1 MASFF
6 VRTANGELYSI
17 DDMHG
22 NSGTRADLAKLG
34 ALYSP
39 ISESYSNPNVCQI
52 TNSDTTT
59 FNCYKVPSTHTIKNY
74 YKFPA
79 TATAPIT
86 NLSDP
91 SYLQNQGY
99 DYYGYSVR
107 YSGTT
112 TPRNTNTSTVPDQ
125 GTQDPQ
131 GSVIVPEWCNSVLI
145 YSVGGG
151 GGGGGKGGNT
161 GNGNSG
167 NGADGAN
174 GSVAVARLTVTPGT
188 NIVVYVGN
196 GGQSGA
202 GTANSPGDARPG
214 APSYVRYP
222 SAGSSPRTAEAF
234 GGAGANAGNA
244 PPGIL
249 GQSGNSG
256 TLQPVST
263 PTSYNPGGFTLV
275 SSNAAYEPPNPT
287 PTAIGVNFNFPP
299 TAQVAR
305 GGADLAGAIGRFG
318 SGSGTTSTA
327 GTSGTPGMV
336 AIFFKSDSNTTPW

>member
-1 MASFF
+1 MSGFYITTPAGKF
-6 VRTANGELYSI
+6 AIN
-17 DDMHG
+17 DMHS
-22 NSGTRADLAKLG
+22 NSGTGTDLAKLG

-39 ISESYSNPNVCQI
+39 IAETYYNPTNCSI
-52 TNSDTTT
+52 TNSDTT

-107 YSGTT
+107 YPGTT

-161 GNGNSG
+161 PNGNSG
-167 NGADGAN
+167 FGGDGAN
-174 GSVAVARLTVTPGT
+174 GSVAVARLAVTPGT

-202 GTANSPGDARPG
+202 GTANSPGDAKPG
-214 APSYVRYP
+214 SC
-222 SAGSSPRTAEAF
+222 PRTAEAF
-234 GGAGANAGNA
+234 GGVGANAGNA
-244 PPGIL
+244 PPGVL
-249 GQSGNSG
+249 GKDGSRGG
-256 TLQPVST
+256 LQPTADPSPV
-263 PTSYNPGGFTLV
+263 NPGGFTLV
-275 SSNAAYEPPNPT
+275 SSDAAYEPPNPT
-287 PTAIGVNFNFPP
+287 PNAIGVNVNFPP
-299 TAQVAR
+299 TGQVVRYASNNP
-305 GGADLAGAIGRFG
+305 GAVGRFG
-318 SGSGTTSTA
+318 TGSASTSSA
-327 GTSGTPGMV
+327 GNSGTPGMV